1 MVVSTQFFPK
11 FPQNLLISCG
21 YQKVGNNIFHKKA
34 VESIALK
41 LQVIYSMAKCS
52 YYAVNYGAT
61 ALKICY
67 DTDHQKVGEQH
78 ISQKLL

>member
-1 MVVSTQFFPK
+1 MGENNTPTALK
-11 FPQNLLISCG
+11 GCG
-21 YQKVGNNIFHKKA
+21 VKKA